1 MALWLKIMK
10 KGFVAHGLDEVL
22 SSYRVLSGSNTSNKL
37 KAIPDKPSTI
47 NSSKF
52 KELTSLS
59 RSSIYR
65 LMGKGV
71 FPKSKG
77 ILGGNIVIWV
87 RKEVEEWIKEQVE
100 TAVA

>member
-1 MALWLKIMK
+1 MNYEYQLLRRKQ
-10 KGFVAHGLDEVL
+10 VE
-22 SSYRVLSGSNTSNKL
+22 
-37 KAIPDKPSTI
+37 
-47 NSSKF
+47 
-52 KELTSLS
+52 ELTSLS

-65 LMGKGV
+65 LMGKGL
-71 FPKSKG
+71 FSKSKG

>member
-1 MALWLKIMK
+1 MNYEYQLLRRKQ
-10 KGFVAHGLDEVL
+10 VE
-22 SSYRVLSGSNTSNKL
+22 
-37 KAIPDKPSTI
+37 
-47 NSSKF
+47 
-52 KELTSLS
+52 ELTSLS

-65 LMGKGV
+65 LMGKGE

>member
-1 MALWLKIMK
+1 MNYEYQLLRRKQ
-10 KGFVAHGLDEVL
+10 VE
-22 SSYRVLSGSNTSNKL
+22 
-37 KAIPDKPSTI
+37 
-47 NSSKF
+47 
-52 KELTSLS
+52 ELTSLS

-65 LMGKGV
+65 LMGKGL

>member
-1 MALWLKIMK
+1 RGIEI
-10 KGFVAHGLDEVL
+10 LDMNYEYQLLRRKQVE
-22 SSYRVLSGSNTSNKL
+22 
-37 KAIPDKPSTI
+37 
-47 NSSKF
+47 
-52 KELTSLS
+52 ELTSLS

-65 LMGKGV
+65 LMGKGL